1 MDTLEHADQEIS
13 RASERQGP
21 RLLRYTM
28 ALVYLWFGA
37 MKLRRG
43 KSDAEDLAGT
53 TINRLT
59 GDRISVTQG
68 SFGLGI
74 LECAIGLGLLN
85 SRLARP
91 TLALIPLHLAGAA
104 SPFIVLPERCFHSP
118 GVLTME
124 GQFIVK
130 NGVLG
135 AAAFELLS
143 RSRRSR

>member
-1 MDTLEHADQEIS
+1 MDTLEHADDEIS

-21 RLLRYTM
+21 RLLRYAM
-28 ALVYLWFGA
+28 AIVYLWFGA
-37 MKLRRG
+37 MKLRMG

-53 TINRLT
+53 TIS
-59 GDRISVTQG
+59 RITRGRVSAPVG
-68 SFGLGI
+68 AFGLGVA
-74 LECAIGLGLLN
+74 ECAIGLGLLN

-91 TLALIPLHLAGAA
+91 TLALIPLHLVGAG
-104 SPFIVLPERCFHSP
+104 SPLVVMPERCFHKP

>member
-1 MDTLEHADQEIS
+1 MEALHHADDEIS
-13 RASERQGP
+13 SAAERQAP
-21 RLLRYTM
+21 RLLRYAM
-28 ALVYLWFGA
+28 AIVYLWFGA
-37 MKLRRG
+37 IKLRRG

-53 TINRLT
+53 TIY
-59 GDRISVTQG
+59 RITRGRVGRTQG
-68 SFGLGI
+68 AFTLGI

-91 TLALIPLHLAGAA
+91 ALALIPLHLVGAA
-104 SPFIVLPERCFHSP
+104 APLVVMPERCFHKP

-124 GQFIVK
+124 GQFILK
-130 NGVLG
+130 NFVLG

>member
-1 MDTLEHADQEIS
+1 MDTLEHADAEIS
-13 RASERQGP
+13 RASQREGP
-21 RLLRYTM
+21 RLLRLTM
-28 ALVYLWFGA
+28 AIVYLWFGA

-43 KSDAEDLAGT
+43 RSDAEDLAGT

-59 GDRISVTQG
+59 RDRISVTQG
-68 SFGLGI
+68 AFALGV

-85 SRLARP
+85 SRLTRP
-91 TLALIPLHLAGAA
+91 TLALIPLHLVGAA
-104 SPFIVLPERCFHSP
+104 SPFVVLPRRCFHSP

-130 NGVLG
+130 NGVLA

-143 RSRRSR
+143 RSRGSS

>member
-1 MDTLEHADQEIS
+1 MNALERADDEIS
-13 RASERQGP
+13 SAAERQAP
-21 RLLRYTM
+21 RLLRYAM
-28 ALVYLWFGA
+28 AIVYLWFGA
-37 MKLRRG
+37 MKLRGG

-59 GDRISVTQG
+59 RDRVSVTQG
-68 SFGLGI
+68 AFALGI

-91 TLALIPLHLAGAA
+91 ALALIPLHLVGAA
-104 SPFIVLPERCFHSP
+104 SPFAVLPDRCFHSP